1 MHYVSTRGES
11 PAAGFS
17 AALLA
22 GLAPDGGLYV
32 PTAWPRLTAPD
43 FDGRTSLA
51 QVAERLIAPFAAG
64 DELAGQLGA
73 IAADAFTFPAPLVP
87 VAGAGYS
94 VLELFHGPTAA
105 FKDFGARFLAACLTR
120 LRAVDARPLEIL
132 VATSGDTGGA
142 VAAAFHRRP
151 GIRVAVLFPRGLVS
165 PAQAQQLTCW
175 GENVQAFEVRGSFDD
190 CQRLVKAA
198 FVDPQLRAHL
208 DLSSANSINLGRLLP
223 QAAYHAATALA
234 VWRAEGRAPSFV
246 IPSGNL
252 GNALA
257 CVWARHVG
265 LPIGD
270 IVLAHNANRAVAD
283 HLAGK
288 PWQPRRSIATLAS
301 AMDVGAPSNME
312 RLQALFPA
320 LPDLQAAV
328 TADVVDDGA
337 IRRRIADDYRAYG
350 AIWCPHTATAAEV
363 MARMPAERRARG
375 PWIIAATAHPA
386 KFREIVEPLIGRDV
400 PVPESLAQLY
410 ERPSA
415 STALEPRL
423 DALRAAL
430 LPAAAAGEGGE

>member
-1 MHYVSTRGES
+1 MQYVSTRGES
-11 PAAGFS
+11 PAVGFS
-17 AALLA
+17 GALLA

-32 PTAWPRLTAPD
+32 PAAWPRFAVND
-43 FDGRTSLA
+43 FAGRTSLA
-51 QVAERLIAPFAAG
+51 GIAERLIAPFAQG
-64 DELAGQLGA
+64 DVLADELGA
-73 IAADAFTFPAPLVP
+73 IAADALNFPAPLVP
-87 VAGAGYS
+87 VDGAGYA

-105 FKDFGARFLAACLTR
+105 FKDFGARFLAFSLAR
-120 LRAVDARPLEIL
+120 LRVPAARPLEIL

-175 GENVQAFEVRGSFDD
+175 GDNVQAFEVHGSFDD

-198 FVDPQLRAHL
+198 FADAALREHF

-234 VWRAEGRAPSFV
+234 VWRERRAAPSFV

-270 IVLAHNANRAVAD
+270 IVLAHNSNRAVPD

-288 PWQPRRSIATLAS
+288 PWQPGRSIATLAS
-301 AMDVGAPSNME
+301 AMDVGDPSNME
-312 RLQALFPA
+312 RLQSLYPSPA
-320 LPDLQAAV
+320 DLRAAV
-328 TADVVDDGA
+328 SADVVDDGA
-337 IRRRIADDYRAYG
+337 IRRRIADDFRAYG
-350 AIWCPHTATAAEV
+350 RIWCPHTATAAEV
-363 MARMPAERRARG
+363 IARMPPARRARS

-386 KFREIVEPLIGRDV
+386 KFREIVEPLIGREV
-400 PVPESLAQLY
+400 PMPASLARLH
-410 ERPSA
+410 ERPSVR
-415 STALEPRL
+415 TPLEPRL
-423 DALRAAL
+423 EALRAAL
-430 LPAAAAGEGGE
+430 LPGAAGEGSS